1 MEINFLKLYGLDY
14 LRIKKKKKKIHTLG
28 SVINVYVTE

>member
-1 MEINFLKLYGLDY
+1 MEINFLKPYGLDY
-14 LRIKKKKKKIHTLG
+14 PRIKKRHTLG